1 MATAPSV
8 WGLVTNARS
17 AMEAAVLVQQLV
29 DMRTKLPI
37 VVFNTTEMPD
47 ASAATFEALGAQLV
61 SLEPAMPVYDGLMPG
76 IRRSV
81 GKLPAWYKLGLW
93 AQTRYARI
101 VYLDLDVVLLRNVD
115 EMGEF
120 PGDTYS
126 PEVCT
131 YPCSKQV
138 GGVNVGVMVLAPNLD
153 RFLSFQRFAASWS
166 ERLLTLTAAGANE
179 SIAGTNES
187 IAQRARTDK
196 LMIKIVGSSE
206 QSFLREWNEH
216 ALGARVTSFAPE
228 RRGMDW
234 THRSFKTQRCYN
246 SDAKGSTEAPGRALS
261 AAFSGSYRRGR
272 AGSSGDGGSGRADG
286 GGVGPGK
293 RGGAPATKPP
303 PPPQKTCLDATV
315 NVMSRVYN
323 ARPADCD
330 RCSATEAASV
340 AVVHYACAIKPWG
353 KSRAGWVRAGEGK
366 CRENPGPVCSPCIV
380 AWTLRWFDAQKRM
393 CGRLRAATGAAPLR
407 GCAETLTWNA
417 TR

>member
-1 MATAPSV
+1 MSSLPSV

-17 AMEAAVLVQQLV
+17 AMEAAVLVQQLI
-29 DMRTKLPI
+29 DTRTKLPV
-37 VVFNTTEMPD
+37 VVFNTTEMPA

-61 SLEPAMPVYDGLMPG
+61 SLEPSMPIYDGLMPG

-131 YPCSKQV
+131 YDCSKHAA
-138 GGVNVGVMVLAPNLD
+138 GVNVGVMVLAPNLD

-166 ERLLTLTAAGANE
+166 EQLLAA
-179 SIAGTNES
+179 AGTNES
-187 IAQRARTDK
+187 NK

-206 QSFLREWNEH
+206 QSFLREWNDF
-216 ALGARVTSFAPE
+216 ALGASVTRFAPE

-234 THRSFKTQRCYN
+234 THRSFRTQRCYN
-246 SDAKGSTEAPGRALS
+246 SDARASTEAPGRALS
-261 AAFSGSYRRGR
+261 PVFSGSYRRGR
-272 AGSSGDGGSGRADG
+272 AGS

-293 RGGAPATKPP
+293 GGGAPATKPP
-303 PPPQKTCLDATV
+303 PQPQKTCLDATV

-330 RCSATEAASV
+330 RCSAHEAASV
-340 AVVHYACAIKPWG
+340 AIVHYACAIKPWG
-353 KSRAGWVRAGEGK
+353 KTRNGWVRAGEGK
-366 CRENPGPVCSPCIV
+366 CREKPSPVCSPCIV
-380 AWTLRWFDAQKRM
+380 SWTLRWYESQKRM
-393 CGRLRAATGAAPLR
+393 CDRLRAAGIAPLFR

-417 TR
+417 TTFVTA